1 MLEQRSAVFTAD
13 GGKHWKYTNVLLK
26 PLVAST
32 RSRVVLL
39 LTLRRRNVFLLQ
51 RIVKE
56 VVSAVLGG
64 LKDRQQTEVKS
75 KRHFLM
81 YPGEKV
87 SVARGCNQGFLS
99 LM

>member
-1 MLEQRSAVFTAD
+1 MF
-13 GGKHWKYTNVLLK
+13 
-26 PLVAST
+26 
-32 RSRVVLL
+32 
-39 LTLRRRNVFLLQ
+39 FLLQ

>member
-1 MLEQRSAVFTAD
+1 MLILR
-13 GGKHWKYTNVLLK
+13 
-26 PLVAST
+26 
-32 RSRVVLL
+32 
-39 LTLRRRNVFLLQ
+39 LRRRNVFLLQ

-81 YPGEKV
+81 YPGGRKSRLLVAVIKV
-87 SVARGCNQGFLS
+87 FLS

>member
-1 MLEQRSAVFTAD
+1 M
-13 GGKHWKYTNVLLK
+13 
-26 PLVAST
+26 
-32 RSRVVLL
+32 LL

-87 SVARGCNQGFLS
+87 SVARGCNQSFFVFDVRE
-99 LM
+99 